1 MFLILEKTTN
11 NNHTIAQ
18 IKVSIQCYRIVF
30 LQMAKKKEKENK
42 IKLKAEVLNPD
53 LMLRLGL
60 AKQNFMII

>member
-1 MFLILEKTTN
+1 MFLSLEKTTN

-18 IKVSIQCYRIVF
+18 IKVSMLFYCF
-30 LQMAKKKEKENK
+30 LANGKIEEKENK